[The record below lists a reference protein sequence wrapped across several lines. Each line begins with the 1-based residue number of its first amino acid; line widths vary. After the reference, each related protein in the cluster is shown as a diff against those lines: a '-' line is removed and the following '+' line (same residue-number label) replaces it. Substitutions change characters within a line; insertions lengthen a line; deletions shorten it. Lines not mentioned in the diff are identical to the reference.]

1 MDAVQINDRLT
12 VSAQPDTAAFAGFAE
27 RGFVAVINARPEG
40 EEQGQPGNAAEA
52 AAARAAGLGYTFLPV
67 TNSTITDADI
77 EAFQKTLKDAKGPVL
92 AHCKSGTRALALY
105 AIGEVLDGRM
115 KREDVVAFGKGHGFE
130 LTGAANWLARKER
143 KIPHVKGFYDARTGS
158 IQYVVSDPATRA
170 CAIIDPV
177 LDFDE
182 KSGATA
188 TLNADAI
195 LDYVHAENLAVEWL
209 LDTHPHA
216 DHFTA
221 ASYLKEKTGA
231 STAIGS
237 RVVDVQKL
245 WKDIYNQPDMA
256 ADGSQWDRIFADGDT
271 FKIGNL
277 EGRVIFSPG
286 HTLASVTYVIGDAAF
301 IHDTIFMPD
310 SGTARTD
317 FPGGSAKALWNSIQ
331 NILALPNETRL
342 FTGHDY
348 QPGGRNPK
356 WESTVDEQKRSN
368 AHLAG
373 MTEDRFVALREARD
387 RTLPM
392 PKLILH
398 ALQVNVQG
406 GRLPE
411 PEDNGRRYLKF
422 PLDALQGAAW

>member
-115 KREDVVAFGKGHGFE
+115 KREDLVAFGKGHGFE

-195 LDYVHAENLAVEWL
+195 LDYVHAENLAVEWI